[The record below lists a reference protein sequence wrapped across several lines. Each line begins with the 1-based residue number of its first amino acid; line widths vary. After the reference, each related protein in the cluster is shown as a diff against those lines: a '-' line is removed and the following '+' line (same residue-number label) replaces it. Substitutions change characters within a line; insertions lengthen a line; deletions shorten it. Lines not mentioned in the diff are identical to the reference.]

1 MSHVIVSIIV
11 PAYNA
16 QKTINKCIHSL
27 LVLDFPKDQYEI
39 IVVDNNSNDSTAE
52 LIKSHRHVIYV
63 KESIQG
69 RSFARNTGAKI
80 SKGELLAFIDAD
92 VFLEEAW
99 LKHMVASF
107 KKTSIGGGQGRIIPS
122 NEDGQIAL
130 NNFRIRQQNEAT
142 GNTNIILRLMYAES
156 PMVNSAACMYRREAF
171 DFVGGFDVLLERHE
185 DIDLAKRVCVAGYDL
200 VVVSEVRAYV
210 EYHGEGWWS
219 YFLRSFSEGYTK
231 QSYNSKWSQYF
242 ASALARTASTSII
255 DIAEEKNEKSHALE
269 ALKLNLHMV
278 ADEIFFNA
286 LRAIVYFDTYYFL
299 KAINASFKASGRIWG
314 ILKNDYPGNFE
325 ANYKNDLLERSIFLK
340 NDVEIMIDENIRFVV
355 QHDEILYAIN
365 IHKNEIVNFNN
376 FQTFRKILNN
386 RMSRNQLRINE

>member
-16 QKTINKCIHSL
+16 QKTINKCIQSL
-27 LVLDFPKDQYEI
+27 LMLDFPKDQYEI

-52 LIKSHRHVIYV
+52 LIKSHPHVIYV

-69 RSFARNTGAKI
+69 RSYARNTGAKI

-99 LKHMVASF
+99 LTHMVASF
-107 KKTSIGGGQGRIIPS
+107 KKISIGGGQGRIIPS

-156 PMVNSAACMYRREAF
+156 PMVNSAACMYRKEAF
-171 DFVGGFDVLLERHE
+171 NFVGGFDVLLERHE

-200 VVVSEVRAYV
+200 VVVSEARAYV

-219 YFLRSFSEGYTK
+219 YFIRSFSEGYTK

-242 ASALARTASTSII
+242 ANISATAVSVPATSVS
-255 DIAEEKNEKSHALE
+255 EEKNEKNLAFS

-278 ADEIFFNA
+278 TDEIFFNA
-286 LRAIVYFDTYYFL
+286 LRAIISLDTYYFL
-299 KAINASFKASGRIWG
+299 KALNASFKASGRIWG
-314 ILKNDYPGNFE
+314 ILKNDYPGNFV
-325 ANYKNDLLERSIFLK
+325 ATYKKDLLDRSIFLK
-340 NDVEIMIDENIRFVV
+340 NDVEVKIDENIRFVV
-355 QHDEILYAIN
+355 HHDEILYALN
-365 IHKNEIVNFNN
+365 IHKNEIINFNN

-386 RMSRNQLRINE
+386 RMSSNQFRINE

>member
-1 MSHVIVSIIV
+1 MSIVVSVIV
-11 PAYNA
+11 PAFNA
-16 QKTINKCIHSL
+16 QKTINKCIQSL
-27 LVLDFPKDQYEI
+27 LALNFPSDQYEI
-39 IVVDNNSNDSTAE
+39 IVVDNNSTDSTAR
-52 LIKSHRHVIYV
+52 LIQSYGRVIYA

-69 RSFARNTGAKI
+69 RSFARNAGAKI

-92 VFLEEAW
+92 VFLEETW

-107 KKTSIGGGQGRIIPS
+107 NKSYIGGGQGRIIPS
-122 NEDGQIAL
+122 NEDGQISL

-156 PMVNSAACMYRREAF
+156 PMVNSAACMYRKDAF

-242 ASALARTASTSII
+242 ASVPSTAALTPVVGGG
-255 DIAEEKNEKSHALE
+255 EEKNEKNLAFS

-278 ADEIFFNA
+278 ADEIFFNT
-286 LRAIVYFDTYYFL
+286 LRAIISFDTYYFL
-299 KAINASFKASGRIWG
+299 KALNASFKASGRIWG
-314 ILKNDYPGNFE
+314 ILKNDYPGNFV
-325 ANYKNDLLERSIFLK
+325 AAYKKDLLDRSIFLK
-340 NDVEIMIDENIRFVV
+340 NDVEIKIDENIRFVIH
-355 QHDEILYAIN
+355 HDEILYALN
-365 IHKNEIVNFNN
+365 IHRNEIVNFSN

-386 RMSRNQLRINE
+386 RMPSNQFRINE